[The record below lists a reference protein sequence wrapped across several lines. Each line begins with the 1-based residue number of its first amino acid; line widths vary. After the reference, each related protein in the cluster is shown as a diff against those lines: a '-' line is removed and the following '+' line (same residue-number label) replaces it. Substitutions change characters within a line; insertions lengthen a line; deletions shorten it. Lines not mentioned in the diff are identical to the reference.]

1 MRSRPQD
8 PANDGAVCAIRPLRR
23 SMSHPPSSMLVAGKK
38 DVVVTHRK
46 VGPAL
51 MVAALL
57 AASCGGSDPQSI
69 GGDTAQDQ
77 DTSASGT
84 SEDEPAATSEDEPAA
99 TSEPEAAE
107 DVADLEVRHGF
118 STGINSIDTRYTSA
132 GALVTNPNESQAAYD
147 VQILFNLIGPDG
159 TVLDSSSETVYYIA
173 PGETVPSAPLQIGF
187 DLDVEPTEL
196 EVQATGEFREDD
208 GPQGL
213 FGGDMHILE
222 FVSGEL
228 TASDFGTELDAQVRN
243 TSDEVAEFASWT
255 CVYQQ
260 GGEIVGGDTS
270 AITDRIPPGT
280 TVQFGT
286 SVSLD
291 IQADDIQCRIVVD

>member
-1 MRSRPQD
+1 
-8 PANDGAVCAIRPLRR
+8 
-23 SMSHPPSSMLVAGKK
+23 MLVAGTKGI
-38 DVVVTHRK
+38 VVTNRNL
-46 VGPAL
+46 GPAL

-57 AASCGGSDPQSI
+57 AASCAESDPQFI
-69 GGDTAQDQ
+69 GGDTARDQ
-77 DTSASGT
+77 DTSASANT
-84 SEDEPAATSEDEPAA
+84 DDESAATSEDEPAA

-107 DVADLEVRHGF
+107 DVADLEVGYGF
-118 STGINSIDTRYTSA
+118 STGINSIGTRHTSA
-132 GALVTNPNESQAAYD
+132 GALVTNPNKSQAAYD

-159 TVLDSSSETVYYIA
+159 TVLDSSSDRVYYIA
-173 PGETVPSAPLQIGF
+173 PGETVPSAPLLIGF
-187 DLDVEPTEL
+187 DLEQEPTEL

-213 FGGDMHILE
+213 FGGDLRVLE

-228 TASDFGTELDAQVRN
+228 RAGDYGTSLDAQVRN
-243 TSDEVAEFASWT
+243 TSDEVAEVASWT

-270 AITDRIPPGT
+270 AIVDRIPPGS

-286 SVSLD
+286 SLSVD
-291 IQADDIQCRIVVD
+291 IQADDIQCRIVDD